1 MLLAAERA
9 QLVRYAQRLQPDDL
23 STGTAGN
30 LSIRAGDLVAIT
42 PSGIPYDE
50 LEPASI
56 CVVGIG
62 GAPVEGAARPSSEL
76 DLHLAVYRDHACGAV
91 VHTHP
96 LHATALSTVLDELPP
111 VHYLCAEL
119 GGSVRVAPYA
129 LFGTPEL
136 AAAASRALAGRH
148 AVLLEAHGAV
158 TIGRSLAE
166 AYARS
171 VQLEWAARMYV
182 AAAQVGRP
190 KALSDEQ
197 VAAVAARLD
206 ELGYGATAGRGG
218 RQAPATAEQSAAA
231 AVTAN
236 SAPKPP

>member
-9 QLVRYAQRLQPDDL
+9 QLVRYAQRLEQDAL

-30 LSIRAGDLVAIT
+30 LSVRAGDLVAIT
-42 PSGIPYDE
+42 PSGIPYAE
-50 LEPASI
+50 LEPAAI
-56 CVVGIG
+56 CVVGLDG
-62 GAPVEGAARPSSEL
+62 TAVECTARPSSEL
-76 DLHLAVYRDHACGAV
+76 DLHLALYRDHACGSV

-119 GGSVRVAPYA
+119 GGGVRVAPYE

-136 AAAASRALAGRH
+136 AAAASRALAGRQ

-171 VQLEWAARMYV
+171 VQLEWTARMYV
-182 AAAQVGRP
+182 AAAQVGAPR
-190 KALSDEQ
+190 ALRDDQ

-206 ELGYGATAGRGG
+206 ELGYGSLR
-218 RQAPATAEQSAAA
+218 R
-231 AVTAN
+231 
-236 SAPKPP
+236 